1 MPPPPRPPLF
11 DRTATTQLH
20 FPLALTLALLS
31 SGCTDTCTGPTCE
44 STWETTLLVG
54 HVPNRWSESPNPLTD
69 ATSSIRGVASQ
80 GVGWQ
85 VSAHNRRTLLGQPD
99 AQRVVAIDPPFG
111 DQTLAD
117 LAQGLVFSSLDVS
130 FGTTVNQTDEW
141 VVISA
146 PEAMLSTGTVSVYR
160 DLPATGVVTEEAA
173 LRLTGATPGDR
184 TGADVEV
191 CSDNDGDGLP
201 ELLISAPTLTDTQPL
216 QGGAWWVPST
226 ALTTLPNGSVPIAS
240 VGLLR
245 TGDQAGERLSTSIL
259 CDIDANDD
267 GLTDVILGAPN
278 AVVGGYIEWI
288 SGFTL
293 RRGTTLI
300 SGSTTGGDDSL
311 WFGNQLRSLRTED
324 DVWLAVSVA
333 GQNGGAGHVRLY
345 DPAALFRT
353 DSPLP
358 NTTVS
363 SLNPETRHFGR
374 QLLTAD
380 LDGDGLDE
388 LIVGASDSTV
398 DDDLAAGRL
407 FIWNGQDWPSTL
419 IGGADHLVE
428 GTHAFERVGQW
439 TSLADTDNNGTIE
452 LYMSLRAAE
461 IQ

>member
-1 MPPPPRPPLF
+1 
-11 DRTATTQLH
+11 
-20 FPLALTLALLS
+20 
-31 SGCTDTCTGPTCE
+31 
-44 STWETTLLVG
+44 
-54 HVPNRWSESPNPLTD
+54 
-69 ATSSIRGVASQ
+69 
-80 GVGWQ
+80 
-85 VSAHNRRTLLGQPD
+85 
-99 AQRVVAIDPPFG
+99 
-111 DQTLAD
+111 
-117 LAQGLVFSSLDVS
+117 
-130 FGTTVNQTDEW
+130 
-141 VVISA
+141 
-146 PEAMLSTGTVSVYR
+146 
-160 DLPATGVVTEEAA
+160 
-173 LRLTGATPGDR
+173 
-184 TGADVEV
+184 
-191 CSDNDGDGLP
+191 
-201 ELLISAPTLTDTQPL
+201 
-216 QGGAWWVPST
+216 
-226 ALTTLPNGSVPIAS
+226 

-245 TGDQAGERLSTSIL
+245 TGDQAGERLGTSIL